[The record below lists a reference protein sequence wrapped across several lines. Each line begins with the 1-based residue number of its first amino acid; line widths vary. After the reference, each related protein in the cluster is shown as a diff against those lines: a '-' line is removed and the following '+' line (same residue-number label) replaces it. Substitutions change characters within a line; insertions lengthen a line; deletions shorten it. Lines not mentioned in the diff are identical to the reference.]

1 MKFLKQKK
9 YADIFFRA
17 AALFLM
23 ALFCLIIVAP
33 KAQAQAIPA
42 TTPAD
47 SLTYSLYLSG
57 QWNELIVA
65 GKEAIAK
72 GVDHY
77 FMQMRVGI
85 AFYNQPDYRKAIRY
99 FETALRIVPGDA
111 VASEYL
117 YYSYLFSGRQ
127 SDAFLQLKHLTQEQ
141 KHSAG
146 IKHNRIVEEIYM
158 ESGPGIFAGENI
170 ANRNRMM
177 QGSDSIYSKNYTY
190 QNLFYF
196 HGGIRFRLSPAIT
209 LYQGYSG
216 VGVTM
221 NQEVEYLQQPWPTF
235 TYRTSQNEYY
245 GNLSLAPRKGWLF
258 NTSWHLIRLKY
269 NLREDAFVD
278 SLNRVVADTTAI
290 KENTTVFAFSLRRDF
305 DLFALEATLSKG
317 DFAGESYLQA
327 GLFGYIYPLG
337 NLNFYTQTGLI
348 RITSPQNK
356 NWIFHQMA
364 GLKLMNNLWLEA
376 SGTFGSLQNYAENNA
391 FVVYN
396 TPEAIDFKLEGN
408 LIFQVSNNV
417 SFSLRTRYMQRVN
430 SFVYYTSSDEFKII
444 EKPYGYYAIIG
455 GIKWKL

>member
-1 MKFLKQKK
+1 MKWMKK
-9 YADIFFRA
+9 KKHTANLFRA
-17 AALFLM
+17 TAQFLL
-23 ALFCLIIVAP
+23 AIIFSAIVVPNAH
-33 KAQAQAIPA
+33 AQAVPV
-42 TTPAD
+42 TSHAD

-72 GVDHY
+72 GLDHY
-77 FMQMRVGI
+77 YMQMRVGI
-85 AFYNQPDYRKAIRY
+85 AFYSQADYRKAIRY
-99 FETALRIVPGDA
+99 FETALRLVPGDA
-111 VASEYL
+111 VANEYL

-127 SDAFLQLKHLTQEQ
+127 SDAYLQLKYLTEEQ
-141 KHSAG
+141 KKSPG
-146 IKHNRIVEEIYM
+146 INKIKFLEEIYM
-158 ESGPGIFAGENI
+158 ESGPGIFANENLENPKRRI
-170 ANRNRMM
+170 RGA
-177 QGSDSIYSKNYTY
+177 DSIYSKNYTY

-196 HGGIRFRLSPAIT
+196 HSGIRFRLSPAIT

-221 NQEVEYLQQPWPTF
+221 DQEVEYLQQPWPTF

-245 GNLSLAPRKGWLF
+245 GNLSLAARKGWLF

-269 NLREDAFVD
+269 NLREDTFVD
-278 SLNRVVADTTAI
+278 SLNSIVADTAGI

-305 DLFALEATLSKG
+305 DLFALEATASTG
-317 DFAGESYLQA
+317 NFAGDSYFQA
-327 GLFGYIYPLG
+327 GLFGYTYPLG

-376 SGTFGSLQNYAENNA
+376 LGTFGSLQNYSENNA
-391 FVVYN
+391 FVIYN

-408 LIFQVSNNV
+408 LIFQVNDNV
-417 SFSLRTRYMQRVN
+417 SFSLRTRYMQREN
-430 SFVYYTSSDEFKII
+430 SFVYYTSSDEFIII